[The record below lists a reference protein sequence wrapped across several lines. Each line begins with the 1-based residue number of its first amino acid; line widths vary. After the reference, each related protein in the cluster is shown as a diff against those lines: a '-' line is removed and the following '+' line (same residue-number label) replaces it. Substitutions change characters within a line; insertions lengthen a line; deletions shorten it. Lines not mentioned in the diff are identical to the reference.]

1 MILSEPVLAENKR
14 YLLMAEIKDK
24 EGEIYPYYLVDK
36 KLYHQ
41 RKKLADELDKS
52 SLYMDEFNFENA
64 KLAGKK
70 KKEIKVIPYMT
81 FGKGYLSIFV
91 GSRKN

>member
-41 RKKLADELDKS
+41 RKNLQTNWI
-52 SLYMDEFNFENA
+52 SLHFIWMNLILKMQNWQV
-64 KLAGKK
+64 K
-70 KKEIKVIPYMT
+70 
-81 FGKGYLSIFV
+81 
-91 GSRKN
+91 RKRD